1 MLDKDDFIEVTVDK
15 FNIKQDIKIW
25 VILMR

>member
-15 FNIKQDIKIW
+15 FNIKQDIKIQ
-25 VILMR
+25 VILMC